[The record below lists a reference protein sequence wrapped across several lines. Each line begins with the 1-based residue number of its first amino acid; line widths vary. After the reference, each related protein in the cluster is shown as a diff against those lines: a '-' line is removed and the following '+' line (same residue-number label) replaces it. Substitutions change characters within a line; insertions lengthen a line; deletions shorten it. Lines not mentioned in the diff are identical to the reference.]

1 MELAEELKLLAEK
14 MLKIDH
20 FDPTKNFKTMGLDSL
35 DTIELI
41 LEIEETYDIRI
52 PDMDLP
58 NITTFSQLVW
68 YVDRYI
74 KEKENTDV

>member
-1 MELAEELKLLAEK
+1 MELSEELKLLAEQ
-14 MLKIDH
+14 MLEINN
-20 FDPTKNFKTMGLDSL
+20 FEPTKNFKSMGLDSL

-41 LEIEETYDIRI
+41 LAIEDKYNIQI

-58 NITTFSQLVW
+58 NISTFSHLVR

-74 KEKENTDV
+74 KEKEKSNV

>member
-1 MELAEELKLLAEK
+1 MELSEEIKLLAEQT
-14 MLKIDH
+14 LKINN
-20 FDPTKNFKTMGLDSL
+20 FEPTKNFKSMGLDSL

-41 LEIEETYDIRI
+41 LAIEDKYNIQI

-58 NITTFSQLVW
+58 NISTFSQLVW

-74 KEKENTDV
+74 KEKEKLNV

>member
-1 MELAEELKLLAEK
+1 MELSEELKLLAEQ
-14 MLKIDH
+14 LLEINN
-20 FDPTKNFKTMGLDSL
+20 FEPTKNFKSMGLDSL

-41 LEIEETYDIRI
+41 LAIEDKYSIRI

-58 NITTFSQLVW
+58 NISTFSHLVW

-74 KEKENTDV
+74 KEKENSNV

>member
-1 MELAEELKLLAEK
+1 MELAEEIKMLAEK
-14 MLKIDH
+14 VLKINS
-20 FDPTKNFKTMGLDSL
+20 FDPDKNFKSMGLDSL

-58 NITTFSQLVW
+58 NISTFSHLVW

-74 KEKENTDV
+74 KDKENTNV